1 MVRTKSSSNQHET
14 SNSAIATCKVMPAQY
29 NENQLAL
36 CYEPDRS
43 KLHAI
48 YECIIE
54 KMQYV
59 ENSRRR
65 MVPQYYVRFLDIAE
79 KYSQWVNEDYL
90 LEDNVDNRNLMVKV
104 NSKTIASSK
113 LTRTSKLLYDLSPK
127 VDRGYVRL
135 KSEQKIPT
143 IKPLGV
149 TSTSST
155 KLMTAD
161 QSEFLEEVESS
172 GEYSEVST
180 ITGTSDVRSF
190 SLRLPDRIM
199 RFLEWDCYKVTVE
212 NKQYKLPQKI
222 TVVRILEDYLVWFV
236 SNVAFKKKGDT
247 YTLQTGEVIE
257 VFDPLTS
264 ISLCKEILD
273 GMRVYFDLA
282 LSSILLYKNETQLY
296 FDAQVSLSAN
306 RLLTKSK
313 GCIKTEFS
321 VRENR
326 EEEAL
331 TTTRRR
337 AKSLSPRKTTRNSSK
352 GLQDETSDSGCP
364 ATDVDSIE
372 DSPSKRLRLIN
383 QIKLLRSP
391 SIDDEDAAPRT
402 RRSTDQNASNTNDS
416 ESNKKLEHS
425 LEVQKALDDARNWS
439 LIPVK
444 ALNENDP
451 IPPCLIFGA
460 PYLFRFFVKFPQMIT
475 DSEVPDSRVKII
487 LKHLNLFLEKY
498 VVSRNDLFNV
508 NIFK

>member
-1 MVRTKSSSNQHET
+1 M
-14 SNSAIATCKVMPAQY
+14 I
-29 NENQLAL
+29 
-36 CYEPDRS
+36 
-43 KLHAI
+43 
-48 YECIIE
+48 
-54 KMQYV
+54 
-59 ENSRRR
+59 
-65 MVPQYYVRFLDIAE
+65 
-79 KYSQWVNEDYL
+79 VN
-90 LEDNVDNRNLMVKV
+90 
-104 NSKTIASSK
+104 
-113 LTRTSKLLYDLSPK
+113 
-127 VDRGYVRL
+127 
-135 KSEQKIPT
+135 
-143 IKPLGV
+143 
-149 TSTSST
+149 
-155 KLMTAD
+155 
-161 QSEFLEEVESS
+161 
-172 GEYSEVST
+172 
-180 ITGTSDVRSF
+180 
-190 SLRLPDRIM
+190 
-199 RFLEWDCYKVTVE
+199 
-212 NKQYKLPQKI
+212 
-222 TVVRILEDYLVWFV
+222 
-236 SNVAFKKKGDT
+236 
-247 YTLQTGEVIE
+247 
-257 VFDPLTS
+257 FDKAY
-264 ISLCKEILD
+264 IFSLCKEILD